1 MRRHPCR
8 ARSFGGAEASVAPA
22 VDRGPRMCHKGAMN
36 ADEFLRCRVPAGVRN
51 RFDALARERG
61 ATSSSLLRS
70 LIDNALSAA
79 GGAATFGGA
88 EPQTASARSERL
100 TVRLRPG
107 DGQRFRARAAA
118 RGAKSATYLAILV
131 RAHLSADPPLPETEL
146 IELKRVLS
154 ELAAVARALRSHGGS
169 GNDPGG
175 IDRQELWSALD
186 RVEQTRR
193 ATAEFVKASIASW
206 ESDLA

>member
-1 MRRHPCR
+1 
-8 ARSFGGAEASVAPA
+8 
-22 VDRGPRMCHKGAMN
+22 MCHNGVMN
-36 ADEFLRCRVPAGVRN
+36 ADEVLRCRVPAGVRN

-61 ATSSSLLRS
+61 ETSSSLLRS
-70 LIDNALSAA
+70 LIDNALSASS
-79 GGAATFGGA
+79 GATTFGGA
-88 EPQTASARSERL
+88 EAQTASARSERL

-107 DGQRFRARAAA
+107 DGQRLRARAAA
-118 RGAKSATYLAILV
+118 RRTKSATYLAILV

-154 ELAAVARALRSHGGS
+154 EIAALARALRSHGG
-169 GNDPGG
+169 GDVDPGG
-175 IDRQELWSALD
+175 IDRREVWDALD

-193 ATAEFVKASIASW
+193 ATAELVKASIASW